1 MKYNIREFLDRKN
14 FRNDPLA
21 SVDSTCEVAT
31 ESSLVTL
38 NPDCVIDIRK
48 LCNGIMNCADC
59 ADETEETCYSID
71 CAGSKYTPIYFKGK

>member
-1 MKYNIREFLDRKN
+1 MN
-14 FRNDPLA
+14 FRDDPLA
-21 SVDSTCEVAT
+21 SVDQTCEVAT

-71 CAGSKYTPIYFKGK
+71 CAGSKYTSI